1 MSGFRRYGEL
11 DEAVGGGDPMM
22 EHVFDLSALDK
33 QDASKHLFG
42 QVDWDEYLRAG
53 VFLSQSEF
61 QLLERA
67 QDNIDFAMGNAT
79 SAKALAN
86 LLLKLAD
93 KCTSSVP
100 AQQYVFTR
108 VEEILQCGGGE
119 FKNRAALF
127 TVDGTNIHDG
137 PFLRALRASDSYIQK
152 SASVGLATLLTAYTG
167 EVNSL
172 ISWLC
177 EMLQSD
183 TQGATDIAIPAL
195 TVLMRREAVPGALF
209 CQGRMNK
216 LGRNGNAQ
224 HLYDLTFCLW
234 TLSLDDNADIA
245 AFLSSGSINILT
257 DLVLAAPS
265 RKVVRMAVATLLNLT
280 AGQDEGVLTEMLTGG
295 LTKVLENMIHANA
308 HKQAGDV
315 EVEHDVRNLFEVLMK
330 NYRDFSTFDRWV
342 SEAKTGNLRWGIV
355 HTEKFWRENAKLL
368 EENDFEMLKVL
379 ISLLVSESPIVV
391 AVALYDLGGIYENP
405 IVVAVALYDLGEF
418 TRFYPNGRGVVKSL
432 GGKDS
437 AMELIGHSDQVIQR
451 HALQCISKIMVT
463 NWEFMK

>member
-1 MSGFRRYGEL
+1 MI
-11 DEAVGGGDPMM
+11 A
-22 EHVFDLSALDK
+22 
-33 QDASKHLFG
+33 Q
-42 QVDWDEYLRAG
+42 
-53 VFLSQSEF
+53 F

-108 VEEILQCGGGE
+108 VEEILLCGESE
-119 FKNRAALF
+119 FRTRAALF
-127 TVDGTNIHDG
+127 TVDGVNIHDG
-137 PFLRALRASDSYIQK
+137 PFLRGLRASDSYIQK
-152 SASVGLATLLTAYTG
+152 SASVGLATLLTAYAG

-183 TQGATDIAIPAL
+183 TQGATEIAIPAL
-195 TVLMRREAVPGALF
+195 TVLMRRESCRRPFSAKGGIAIIVSVLT
-209 CQGRMNK
+209 K

-224 HLYDLTFCLW
+224 HLYDLGFCLW
-234 TLSLDDNADIA
+234 TLSLDDTSDISA
-245 AFLSSGSINILT
+245 YLSSGAITILT

-280 AGQDEGVLTEMLTGG
+280 TGQDEGVLTEMLTGG

-308 HKQAGDV
+308 HKQAGDI

-330 NYRDFSTFDRWV
+330 NYRDFSTYDRWV
-342 SEAKTGNLRWGIV
+342 SEVKTGNLRSLFIYPFDQIYRCAKRRWGIV

-368 EENDFEMLKVL
+368 EGNDFEMLKIL
-379 ISLLVSESPIVV
+379 ISLLISESPVSGLILRVLDV
-391 AVALYDLGGIYENP
+391 ILTIISDCCCSSFVRPWRIHQILSQRSRNCQEFGWKRFCYGI
-405 IVVAVALYDLGEF
+405 
-418 TRFYPNGRGVVKSL
+418 
-432 GGKDS
+432 
-437 AMELIGHSDQVIQR
+437 
-451 HALQCISKIMVT
+451 
-463 NWEFMK
+463 NWSQ

>member
-1 MSGFRRYGEL
+1 MSRFSKYGEL
-11 DEAVGGGDPMM
+11 DEAVGTDPMM

-108 VEEILQCGGGE
+108 VEEILQCGEGE
-119 FKNRAALF
+119 FKTRAALF
-127 TVDGTNIHDG
+127 TVDGVNIHDG
-137 PFLRALRASDSYIQK
+137 PFLRGLRASDSYIQK
-152 SASVGLATLLTAYTG
+152 SASIGLATLLTAYAG

-183 TQGATDIAIPAL
+183 TQGATEIAIPAL
-195 TVLMRREAVPGALF
+195 TVLMRRESCRRPFSAKGGIAIIVSVLT
-209 CQGRMNK
+209 K

-224 HLYDLTFCLW
+224 HLYDLSFCLW
-234 TLSLDDNADIA
+234 TLSLDDASDIS
-245 AFLSSGSINILT
+245 AFLSSGAITILT

-315 EVEHDVRNLFEVLMK
+315 EVEHDVRNLFEVLMR
-330 NYRDFSTFDRWV
+330 NYRDFSTYDRWV
-342 SEAKTGNLRWGIV
+342 SEVKTGNLRWGIV

-368 EENDFEMLKVL
+368 EGNDFEMLKTL
-379 ISLLVSESPIVV
+379 ISLLLSESPT
-391 AVALYDLGGIYENP
+391 
-405 IVVAVALYDLGEF
+405 VVAVALYDLGEF
-418 TRFYPNGRGVVKSL
+418 TRFYPNGRGIVKSL

>member
-1 MSGFRRYGEL
+1 MYYAHI
-11 DEAVGGGDPMM
+11 DTAKITC
-22 EHVFDLSALDK
+22 AK
-33 QDASKHLFG
+33 
-42 QVDWDEYLRAG
+42 
-53 VFLSQSEF
+53 F

-108 VEEILQCGGGE
+108 VEEILQCGEGE
-119 FKNRAALF
+119 FKTRAALF
-127 TVDGTNIHDG
+127 TVDGVNIHDG
-137 PFLRALRASDSYIQK
+137 PFLRGLRASDSYIQK
-152 SASVGLATLLTAYTG
+152 SASAGLATLLTAYAG

-183 TQGATDIAIPAL
+183 TQGATEIAIPAL
-195 TVLMRREAVPGALF
+195 TVLMRRESCRRPFSAKGGIAIIVSVLT
-209 CQGRMNK
+209 K

-224 HLYDLTFCLW
+224 HLYDLSFCLW
-234 TLSLDDNADIA
+234 TLSLDDASDIS
-245 AFLSSGSINILT
+245 AFLSSGAITILT

-315 EVEHDVRNLFEVLMK
+315 EVEHDVRNLFEVLMR
-330 NYRDFSTFDRWV
+330 NYREFSTYDRWV
-342 SEAKTGNLRWGIV
+342 SEVKTGNLRFTICVMFLLFDSCVSTGGELS
-355 HTEKFWRENAKLL
+355 TLKNFGAKMRSSWK
-368 EENDFEMLKVL
+368 EMTL
-379 ISLLVSESPIVV
+379 
-391 AVALYDLGGIYENP
+391 
-405 IVVAVALYDLGEF
+405 
-418 TRFYPNGRGVVKSL
+418 R
-432 GGKDS
+432 
-437 AMELIGHSDQVIQR
+437 
-451 HALQCISKIMVT
+451 C
-463 NWEFMK
+463 